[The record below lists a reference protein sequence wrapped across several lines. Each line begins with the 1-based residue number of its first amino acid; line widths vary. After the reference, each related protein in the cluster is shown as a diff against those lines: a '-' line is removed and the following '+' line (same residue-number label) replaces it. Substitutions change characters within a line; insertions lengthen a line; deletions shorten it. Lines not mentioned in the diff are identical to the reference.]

1 MIKGCILP
9 WMHLYGDV
17 SGKYRLCCHTDNK
30 PESIMATYKDD
41 ISTIFNN
48 DKYKSARKQ
57 FLSNKYPKEC
67 KKACY
72 DIEELG
78 GESNRQ
84 QVNKRF
90 GRFANLQKH
99 TKSDGSIVNH
109 PIYLDIRFGNKC
121 NFKCRICGP
130 HSSSSWF
137 KDSSKITNFKN
148 YPAQL
153 EDYYTDSPDFWDY
166 LDKIKHSVKYFYFA
180 GGEPLIMDG
189 HYKLLQWFIDNN
201 KTDVELTYNTN
212 LSTLTYK
219 TFDVFELW
227 SHFDKVSLW
236 PSVDGY
242 KQHSEYERTNF
253 NWNNFENNL
262 LKVKKYVNTVSATTS
277 VYSILTTPELIAHMK
292 SLNISTHLT
301 VVTNPSY
308 LDIRL
313 LPTNIKE
320 KIIKKFTILIN
331 KVILN
336 GSEKENISKTLS
348 YLNKDIGNKD
358 ILLKEFKEYN
368 TQVDSLNNTSFVK
381 TYPELAEWYEKI

>member
-17 SGKYRLCCHTDNK
+17 RGKYYLCCHTDNK
-30 PESIMATYKDD
+30 PEAIMATYKDD

-57 FLSNKYPKEC
+57 FLSNNYPKEC

-90 GRFANLQKH
+90 ANFANLQKH

-130 HSSSSWF
+130 YASSTWF
-137 KDSSKITNFKN
+137 KDSLKISKFKN
-148 YPAQL
+148 TSAQL
-153 EDYYTDSPDFWDY
+153 EDYYTDSPDFWNY
-166 LDKIKHSVKYFYFA
+166 LDKIKKTVKYFYFA
-180 GGEPLIMDG
+180 GGEPLLMDG
-189 HYKLLQWFIDNN
+189 HYKLLNWLIDNN
-201 KTDVELTYNTN
+201 KTDVDLTYNTN

-219 TFDVFELW
+219 HHDVFDLW
-227 SHFDKVSLW
+227 KNFNNISLW

-242 KQHSEYERTNF
+242 KSHCQYSRTNF
-253 NWNNFENNL
+253 NWDTFESNL
-262 LKVKKYVNTVSATTS
+262 LKVKKYVNTISCTTS
-277 VYSILTTPELIAHMK
+277 IYSILTTPELIAHMK
-292 SLNISTHLT
+292 NLGIST
-301 VVTNPSY
+301 Y
-308 LDIRL
+308 LSVLDTPNHFDMRL
-313 LPTNIKE
+313 LPHNIKN
-320 KIIKKFTILIN
+320 KINKKFDILKRKIPLNTSELETIDKN
-331 KVILN
+331 
-336 GSEKENISKTLS
+336 LS
-348 YLNKDIGNKD
+348 YLNKDIEHRD
-358 ILLKEFKEYN
+358 ILLKKFKLYN
-368 TQVDSLNNTSFVK
+368 EEVDNLNNTSFIKV
-381 TYPELAEWYEKI
+381 YPELKEWYEQI

>member
-17 SGKYRLCCHTDNK
+17 RGKYYLCCHTDNK

-57 FLSNKYPKEC
+57 FLSNNYPKEC

-90 GRFANLQKH
+90 ANFANLQKY
-99 TKSDGSIVNH
+99 TKSDGSVLNH

-130 HSSSSWF
+130 YASSTWF
-137 KDSSKITNFKN
+137 KDSLKISKFKN
-148 YPAQL
+148 TPAQL
-153 EDYYTDSPDFWDY
+153 EDYYTDSPDFWNY
-166 LDKIKHSVKYFYFA
+166 LDKIKKTVKYFYFA
-180 GGEPLIMDG
+180 GGEPLLMDG
-189 HYKLLQWFIDNN
+189 HYKLLNWLIDNN
-201 KTDVELTYNTN
+201 KTDVDLTYNTN

-219 TFDVFELW
+219 HHDVFDLW
-227 SHFDKVSLW
+227 KNFNNISLW

-242 KQHSEYERTNF
+242 KSHCQYSRTNF
-253 NWNNFENNL
+253 NWDTFESNL
-262 LKVKKYVNTVSATTS
+262 LKVKKYVSTISCTTS
-277 VYSILTTPELIAHMK
+277 IYSILTTPELIAHMK
-292 SLNISTHLT
+292 NLGIST
-301 VVTNPSY
+301 Y
-308 LDIRL
+308 LSVLDTPNHFDMRL
-313 LPTNIKE
+313 LPHNIKN
-320 KIIKKFTILIN
+320 KINKKFDILKRKIPLNTSELETIDKN
-331 KVILN
+331 
-336 GSEKENISKTLS
+336 LS
-348 YLNKDIGNKD
+348 YLNKDIEDKD
-358 ILLKEFKEYN
+358 ILLKEFKLYN
-368 TQVDSLNNTSFVK
+368 EEVDNLNNTSFIK
-381 TYPELAEWYEKI
+381 IYPELKEWYEQI